1 MLCYSSVG
9 TRIQKNDP
17 LLSLTPSPSSL
28 SDYFRLSVRLG
39 LTSDGGMESLQRLS
53 SITDTDLSLRASAT
67 SAFATTAATGATPR
81 HS

>member
-1 MLCYSSVG
+1 M
-9 TRIQKNDP
+9 TP
-17 LLSLTPSPSSL
+17 LLSLTPSPSSLSL

-53 SITDTDLSLRASAT
+53 ITDTDLSLCASAT
-67 SAFATTAATGATPR
+67 RAFATTATTGATPR